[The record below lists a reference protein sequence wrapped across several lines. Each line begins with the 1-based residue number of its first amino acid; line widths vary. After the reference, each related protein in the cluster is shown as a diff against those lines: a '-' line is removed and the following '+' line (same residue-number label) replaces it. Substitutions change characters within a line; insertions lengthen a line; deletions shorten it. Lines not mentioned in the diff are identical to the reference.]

1 MQNGSSDSSSDT
13 FNSAFDLLSQWADV
27 NFADTIQPLGPAT
40 VYTTSVTLWLMIYQR
55 LNPKASLK
63 DAVAHF
69 IKNAPKGAKANKR
82 LREGTL
88 STKGTSYSDARH
100 RVSMAS
106 VLWLQNRVSDSI
118 INSTSPSFNNQR
130 VFLVDGTTFSL
141 EPLSELRSVFPA
153 SSNQHG
159 ESLWPTVLVVVAHEL
174 SSGAALP
181 PEIGA
186 MYGENAISETRL
198 AEPLIKRL
206 PTNSIVMADAGFGIY
221 FIAHQAK
228 KYDHNFVIRLTD
240 ARFVAL
246 KKKAILVDT
255 TSTSRTYKLTW
266 QPSAKER
273 ANTKN
278 LPDNCFIETTLY
290 ELKIGTDLWMNVA
303 TDLETTPKAIRELY
317 TCRNDVEIDIRN
329 IKVVIDGETL
339 LAKSEAMFRKEFA
352 MSMVAYNLTTQ
363 LRRQAAV
370 VANCKPRELSF
381 TGVWTIYRHFLQ
393 GEQFSGGDHLQA
405 QFDLALRYAS
415 QQKLRKRPGRSFPR
429 EAYRKT
435 SKSSNYKKRN
445 PPEKPNESKVP
456 TPK

>member
-1 MQNGSSDSSSDT
+1 MQNVSSDSSSDT
-13 FNSAFDLLSQWADV
+13 FNSAFDLLSQWADIM
-27 NFADTIQPLGPAT
+27 FADTIQPLGPAT
-40 VYTTSVTLWLMIYQR
+40 VYKTSVTLWMMIYQR

-69 IKNAPKGAKANKR
+69 IKNAPKDSKANKR

-100 RVSMAS
+100 RVSLET
-106 VLWLQNRVSDSI
+106 VLWLQNRISDSI
-118 INSTSPSFNNQR
+118 VNSTVASFNNQR
-130 VFLVDGTTFSL
+130 VFLVDGTTFCL
-141 EPLSELRSVFPA
+141 APLNELRSAFPVA
-153 SSNQHG
+153 SNQHG
-159 ESLWPTVLVVVAHEL
+159 ESPWPTVLVVVAHEL

-206 PTNSIVMADAGFGIY
+206 PANSIVMADAGFGIFFVAY
-221 FIAHQAK
+221 QAK
-228 KYDHNFVIRLTD
+228 KYGHNFVIRMTD
-240 ARFVAL
+240 ARFASL
-246 KKKAILVDT
+246 KKKATLVD
-255 TSTSRTYKLTW
+255 STPKSRTYKLTW

-273 ANTKN
+273 ANTKT
-278 LPDNCFIETTLY
+278 LPDNCSIETTLY

-303 TDLETTPKAIRELY
+303 TDLETTPKPIRELY
-317 TCRNDVEIDIRN
+317 TLRNDVEIDIRN
-329 IKVVIDGETL
+329 IKVVIDTETL
-339 LAKSEAMFRKEFA
+339 RGKSEEMFHKEFA

-393 GEQFSGGDHLQA
+393 GEQFTNREQLQS
-405 QFDLALRYAS
+405 QFELALRYAS
-415 QQKLRKRPGRSFPR
+415 QQKLTKRPGRSFPR
-429 EAYRKT
+429 EAYRKAP
-435 SKSSNYKKRN
+435 KSAHYKKRN
-445 PPEKPNESKVP
+445 SPKKPNESEDP